1 MCFSAE
7 ASFGASAAIAVIG
20 AVAIKKA
27 ATTPQKVFAMIPVF
41 FAIQQCMEGI
51 LWLCLSNPAYEAW
64 AGLATYIFL
73 FFAWI
78 VWPVYIPLSVWLL
91 EAKKGRKQAIGSLM
105 FVGTVVSAILAYRL
119 FFHDVHAEIA
129 GYHIKYVMDRE
140 YNFGI
145 LMGIAYFVP
154 TVISLYI
161 SSRERMMY
169 VATTILLSFI
179 VTMLFFSEHL
189 ISVWCFFAAVTSV
202 ATLWALYGMKSEAEP
217 VAHMVRVK

>member
-20 AVAIKKA
+20 AVAVKKA
-27 ATTPQKVFAMIPVF
+27 ETVPQKVFAMIPVF

-51 LWLCLSNPAYEAW
+51 LWLSLSSTTCDAW
-64 AGLATYIFL
+64 EGPATYVFL

-91 EAKKGRKQAIGSLM
+91 EVKKGRRQVVAALM
-105 FVGTVVSAILAYRL
+105 FVGAIVSAVLAYRL
-119 FFHDVHAEIA
+119 IFDNVHAEIA
-129 GYHIKYVMDRE
+129 GYHIRYVMERE
-140 YNFGI
+140 YHSGI

-154 TVISLYI
+154 TVVSLYV
-161 SSRERMMY
+161 SSRERMVH
-169 VATTILLSFI
+169 VATTILISFI
-179 VTMLFFSEHL
+179 ITMLFFREHL

-202 ATLWALYGMKSEAEP
+202 ATLWALYGMKSEVEP
-217 VAHMVRVK
+217 QGQHVVHK